1 MSEQIQRFSQT
12 KAADMIRRAG
22 ARPIRYID
30 GIGQLSAQALKE
42 NSGAVDT
49 RVSVALR
56 SDGEIIT
63 LIQAYGADG
72 KPIGEALSG
81 HRPCPPCCPKCP
93 GDDGDG

>member
-1 MSEQIQRFSQT
+1 MSEAIQRFSQT
-12 KAADMIRRAG
+12 KAADMIERAG

-30 GIGQLSAQALKE
+30 GIGQISAQLLKE
-42 NSGAVDT
+42 NPDAVDT
-49 RVSVALR
+49 RVSLAVR

-63 LIQAYGADG
+63 LIQAYGGNG

-93 GDDGDG
+93 GDPD